1 MTALQKKRTI
11 NAISLFFK
19 IVIGLVF
26 IAPIIVCI
34 LFSLQQEGEIAT
46 LTPKL
51 FTANPTL
58 ENYRTVL
65 NTMPIFTYL
74 KNSLVVCLL
83 TIVIQMFLVSFAA
96 YAFSFFEFK
105 GKKALF
111 TLILMAMMIPPDI
124 VVITNFVTVQRL
136 HLTDTYLGLI
146 LPSLVSGMGI
156 FLMRQYYMTVPKEL
170 KDAAVID
177 GCGHFRFLFQ
187 ILLPM
192 SVPTIASLALY
203 TFIIEYNH
211 YFWPLLVTNT
221 DKMRTIQIGVSMLV
235 RSDWLEYG
243 PMLAGAAVAIIP
255 PALIF
260 IIGQDYIVKGMT
272 DGAVKG

>member
-74 KNSLVVCLL
+74 KNSLIVCLL

-96 YAFSFFEFK
+96 YAFSFFEFR

>member
-1 MTALQKKRTI
+1 MTALQKKRVFSAT
-11 NAISLFFK
+11 
-19 IVIGLVF
+19 GLVLKILLGIIF
-26 IAPIIVCI
+26 VAPIIVCI
-34 LFSLQQEGEIAT
+34 LFSLQKEGEIAT

-51 FTANPTL
+51 FTANPTF

-65 NTMPIFTYL
+65 KTMPIFTYL
-74 KNSLVVCLL
+74 KNSLVVCIL

-96 YAFSFFEFK
+96 YAFSFFEFR
-105 GKKALF
+105 GKKLLF

-124 VVITNFVTVQRL
+124 VVITNFVTVQKM
-136 HLTDTYLGLI
+136 HLTDTFLGLI